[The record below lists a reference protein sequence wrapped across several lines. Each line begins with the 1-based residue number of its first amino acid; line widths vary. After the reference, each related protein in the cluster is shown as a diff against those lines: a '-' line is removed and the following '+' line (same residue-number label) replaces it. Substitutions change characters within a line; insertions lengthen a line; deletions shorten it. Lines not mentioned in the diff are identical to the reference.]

1 MSRWKSSCMRH
12 PIAYFSLIQERT
24 YNPFYT
30 LVAHHLCQ
38 KSHSHRVT
46 LQYCLWDFLRS
57 LGETQVGGTAIS
69 RDFADTADEVS
80 DSTVANYAKAYAW
93 WLARG
98 SVALTILKV
107 RRLQFSNSLC

>member
-1 MSRWKSSCMRH
+1 MRSQNT
-12 PIAYFSLIQERT
+12 YFDLQERT

-30 LVAHHLCQ
+30 LVAQHLCQ

-57 LGETQVGGTAIS
+57 LGETQVGGAAIS
-69 RDFADTADEVS
+69 RDFADTGDEVS
-80 DSTVANYAKAYAW
+80 DWTISNYAKAYAW

-98 SVALTILKV
+98 SVTLTILKV
-107 RRLQFSNSLC
+107 SYPLHLKYTLFTEAAIL

>member
-1 MSRWKSSCMRH
+1 MRH